1 MKSNKQKLIESAVR
15 KIVNKVMKEAYQ
27 DDDDAR
33 EELIMYAEN
42 DSRLYD
48 VLMKTYLPA
57 LQKFVKRGTFD
68 REKALKLMEYYYSN
82 YARPGYKREFGDDI
96 ALSKSDRRKFA
107 EYFLNY
113 LIDEQYLEVS
123 A

>member
-1 MKSNKQKLIESAVR
+1 MKSNTRNLVESAVR
-15 KIVNKVMKEAYQ
+15 KIVNKVMNEVYQ
-27 DDDDAR
+27 DDPAAR
-33 EELIMYAEN
+33 DELILFTEN
-42 DSRLYD
+42 DRRLYD
-48 VLMKTYLPA
+48 ILMKTYLPA

-82 YARPGYKREFGDDI
+82 YARPAYKREFGDDL

-107 EYFLNY
+107 DYFLNY
-113 LIDEQYLEVS
+113 LINEKYLQLS